1 VGDGMGL
8 RQFLAGALLIG
19 LASPVL
25 ASGINPEPV
34 MSGHDTTAI
43 DRLVHDVCGKRIV
56 LLGEDLH
63 HGSGRTLELK
73 TTITKRLI
81 EHCGF
86 RGVLFESSFYEFVH
100 LQRVIDAGKA
110 VPEDVADAI
119 GAKWTAAESSRALVA
134 YLFAKSVSGKVM
146 LGGLD
151 PQVGGRFSH
160 YEAKQLAGD
169 LVRYLPPDSRQSC
182 LVVLR
187 RHDRWN
193 YDDEHPFDAA
203 AKKSLR
209 HCIHVVQR
217 TLAGRHHGGKKFDE
231 AAAMA
236 RSYASYV
243 DMLTADR
250 QTGAG
255 LRDRAMFNHLRW
267 FLARWPRGTKVI
279 VWTATVHAIKRPIRS
294 GSYKPLGAWV
304 HEHYGAQ
311 AAAIGFTALGGSY
324 GWPGQPAKPVVS
336 PARRSLERLVSAD
349 SGPGPWYLDAGT
361 LRRLGRVSG
370 EVLSYAKPLTAPW
383 SDLLDGVI
391 VLSREHPPAPLR
403 GTWSNVMP

>member
-1 VGDGMGL
+1 MGL
-8 RQFLAGALLIG
+8 RHFLAGALLIG

-34 MSGHDTTAI
+34 LSGHGTAAI

-73 TTITKRLI
+73 TKITKRLI

-100 LQRVIDAGKA
+100 LQHVIDAGKA
-110 VPEDVADAI
+110 TPEDVADAI
-119 GAKWTAAESSRALVA
+119 GAKWTAAESSRPLVS
-134 YLFAKSVSGKVM
+134 YLFTKAVSGEVM

-151 PQVGGRFSH
+151 PQIGGRFSH
-160 YEAKQLAGD
+160 YEAERLAGD
-169 LVRYLPPDSRQSC
+169 LVRYLPQDGRQRC
-182 LVVLR
+182 RVVLR
-187 RHDRWN
+187 RHDRWD
-193 YDDEHPFDAA
+193 YDSEHPFDAA

-209 HCIHVVQR
+209 DCIHAVQ
-217 TLAGRHHGGKKFDE
+217 TALARRHHRDRKSDE

-236 RSYASYV
+236 RSYASYL
-243 DMLTADR
+243 DLLTADR

-255 LRDRAMFNHLRW
+255 LRDRAMFGHLRW
-267 FLARWPRGTKVI
+267 FLARWPRDVKVI
-279 VWTATVHAIKRPIRS
+279 VWTATVHAIKRPVRP
-294 GSYKPLGAWV
+294 GSYKPLGASV
-304 HEHYGAQ
+304 HERYGAR
-311 AAAIGFTALGGSY
+311 AAAIGFTARGGSY
-324 GWPGQPAKPVVS
+324 GWPGKVSKPIAS
-336 PARRSLERLVSAD
+336 PPRRSLERSVPAD
-349 SGPGPWYLDAGT
+349 SGPGPWYLNART
-361 LRRLGRVSG
+361 LRRLGRISG
-370 EVLSYAKPLTAPW
+370 EVLSYAKPVTASW

-391 VLSREHPPAPLR
+391 VLSREHPPAPLK